1 MRVTFFFL
9 AKIDI
14 SCIDDDDDDGPSV
27 IDNGGA
33 DGHHFD
39 DGDISFFDGIHKR
52 SNQLSQLELFIN
64 YQWRNINSSYVQ
76 MNG

>member
-1 MRVTFFFL
+1 MKWHVYRQSMKNNHLVSQIHTESL
-9 AKIDI
+9 YYLL
-14 SCIDDDDDDGPSV
+14 
-27 IDNGGA
+27 
-33 DGHHFD
+33 GHHFD